1 MKHIINS
8 ISAGTEWPMV
18 MWIHRGETSGN
29 SRDLRGLKGHVRT
42 ISRDETIQPFRILSL
57 SWKGF
62 PWVQS
67 LLIFTAAWWGRCYYI
82 HIRDKEGLE
91 SEFKMS
97 PQPELRRTDSSTLP
111 SLIPDTNWKLCNVDC
126 IHTLTAVDQGS
137 DPWCSASSVTLA
149 DLHDRSTVRK
159 GACLCTA
166 SHAPCSELNAFC
178 KLSHS
183 HFTLTP
189 SCRHYYKSQLA
200 NERNSLK

>member
-1 MKHIINS
+1 MNTNQGDQIIYRGSWDTFDSERGGYYLHQDLMKHIINS

-18 MWIHRGETSGN
+18 MWIHLGETSGN
-29 SRDLRGLKGHVRT
+29 SRDLRGLKGHVRA

-67 LLIFTAAWWGRCYYI
+67 LLIFTTAWWERCYYI

-149 DLHDRSTVRK
+149 DLHDRSIVGK
-159 GACLCTA
+159 GAYVY
-166 SHAPCSELNAFC
+166 APLVMHLA
-178 KLSHS
+178 LS
-183 HFTLTP
+183 
-189 SCRHYYKSQLA
+189 
-200 NERNSLK
+200 